1 MTLITVERIKLFST
15 RSPWWCMIVAAVLSI
30 GLAALAT
37 GFASGPEEAQVTPAM
52 TQFGV
57 GLGQMVIMVMAALAV
72 TTEYRFGTIR
82 TSFQAVP
89 QRMALLLN
97 KTIVVATLAAVVG
110 LVSAEWRLMFGQGL
124 VYGIAAIFAI
134 AVGILIRQSA
144 GAIAILILWPLLVE
158 SLLPLIPKIGDD
170 LQKWT
175 PFTNAN
181 QFLNGGQ
188 DMGLAG
194 ADAAG
199 ATTALALVGAP
210 VLRRLGSGA
219 AGDRP
224 VLREQ
229 ARRLTNGRRVA
240 SSPAVRGPAGLRG
253 PGRSGPWS
261 IRLRPD
267 APRAVLVPESRTS
280 RRLGG
285 GQRSDRLASVHDRL
299 GAGLRRRLRRTV
311 RPTAGRAPRG
321 AVRDA
326 ALA

>member
-1 MTLITVERIKLFST
+1 MSLIQVERIKLFST
-15 RSPWWCMIVAAVLSI
+15 RSPWWCMIIAAVLAI

-37 GFASGPEEAQVTPAM
+37 GFATGPDEARVTPAM

-89 QRMALLLN
+89 QRAALLLN
-97 KTIVVATLAAVVG
+97 KTIVVATLSAIVG
-110 LVSAEWRLMFGQGL
+110 LAASWGSWAIGNLLAPSADMAINTSAEWRLMFGQAF
-124 VYGIAAIFAI
+124 VYGLSAIFAI

-199 ATTALALVGAP
+199 ASTALSPWWALAYY
-210 VLRRLGSGA
+210 A
-219 AGDRP
+219 AWAIGM
-224 VLREQ
+224 LII
-229 ARRLTNGRRVA
+229 ALATA
-240 SSPAVRGPAGLRG
+240 
-253 PGRSGPWS
+253 
-261 IRLRPD
+261 
-267 APRAVLVPESRTS
+267 S
-280 RRLGG
+280 RR
-285 GQRSDRLASVHDRL
+285 
-299 GAGLRRRLRRTV
+299 
-311 RPTAGRAPRG
+311 
-321 AVRDA
+321 DA
-326 ALA
+326 

>member
-1 MTLITVERIKLFST
+1 MSLIQVERIKLFST
-15 RSPWWCMIVAAVLSI
+15 RSPWWCMIIAAVLAI

-37 GFASGPEEAQVTPAM
+37 GFATGPDEARVTPAM

-89 QRMALLLN
+89 QRAALLVN

-110 LVSAEWRLMFGQGL
+110 LAASWGSWAIGSLLAPSADMAIDTSAEWRLMFGQAF
-124 VYGIAAIFAI
+124 VYGLSAIFAI

-170 LQKWT
+170 VQKWT

-194 ADAAG
+194 AEAAG
-199 ATTALALVGAP
+199 ASTALSPWWALAYY
-210 VLRRLGSGA
+210 A
-219 AGDRP
+219 AWAIGM
-224 VLREQ
+224 LII
-229 ARRLTNGRRVA
+229 ALMTA
-240 SSPAVRGPAGLRG
+240 SK
-253 PGRSGPWS
+253 
-261 IRLRPD
+261 
-267 APRAVLVPESRTS
+267 
-280 RRLGG
+280 
-285 GQRSDRLASVHDRL
+285 
-299 GAGLRRRLRRTV
+299 
-311 RPTAGRAPRG
+311 
-321 AVRDA
+321 RDA
-326 ALA
+326 